1 VARPVSRRAD
11 DGAGRIAVTRFASL
25 FGTLPGPCALLGQD
39 GRIAKANLA
48 LSRLTGYSRDQLE
61 GTTLG
66 TLVDD
71 ESAPLFGGRLR
82 QVASGQVATLR
93 LEQRLARAGGG
104 TVPVELSITPLPAG
118 DANGDGRL
126 HELVVH
132 FEDVSGETR
141 LTSAVA

>member
-1 VARPVSRRAD
+1 
-11 DGAGRIAVTRFASL
+11 
-25 FGTLPGPCALLGQD
+25 
-39 GRIAKANLA
+39 
-48 LSRLTGYSRDQLE
+48 
-61 GTTLG
+61 
-66 TLVDD
+66 
-71 ESAPLFGGRLR
+71 
-82 QVASGQVATLR
+82 VASGQVATLR

-118 DANGDGRL
+118 DAKGDGRL